1 IKDPKLSQPAGSW
14 VGAIVHIT
22 PGQAWDGQTGV
33 VTASSPGSITISYQ
47 YHSIYANLAKGETFF
62 LTGKMVG
69 LTAPGDWYRD
79 PSSGKLYAWAP
90 NGASPAS
97 QDIEVKHRL
106 YAFNLSGDSN
116 IDIKGVN
123 IFASTIMTTGSSSN
137 VVINGITA
145 RYVSCNVVATQG
157 WLSTTQDGI
166 ILAGSGDIIEN
177 STIQYSAGA
186 ALVLKGVGSQS
197 LNNVVSD
204 AVYNATNSGS
214 ILVLGTNAKVDH
226 NTITNS
232 GRHGIAIVSTH
243 VSITYNFVSNVGL
256 QTTEAGGIYSAGQN
270 AHGSV
275 IAYNVVENIHTAGY
289 GGTALFIDN
298 YSDNWV
304 IHNNITSN
312 VDYGL
317 KMNFTSNGNQIY
329 NNTLGATKLSINT
342 NQKGNWDG
350 TSISN
355 NVFLA
360 GAVFT
365 TGAKIT
371 GNVKS
376 AAAGKGAGSVKAGAS
391 GVSVA
396 AEPPPV
402 TTPPVTTPPVTTPP
416 ATTPLA
422 TSTIQA
428 VDYTSSLGV
437 KGDNFGGVGYAYN
450 NDWVSYA
457 LNFGSGVTKITADLA
472 AIYSGGTI
480 EVHSGSPTG
489 TLLGTIK
496 VAVTGAWNKYTS
508 QSATISKIAGDQT
521 VYLVLKGPTPGVANI
536 DWLTF
541 S

>member
-1 IKDPKLSQPAGSW
+1 
-14 VGAIVHIT
+14 
-22 PGQAWDGQTGV
+22 
-33 VTASSPGSITISYQ
+33 
-47 YHSIYANLAKGETFF
+47 
-62 LTGKMVG
+62 
-69 LTAPGDWYRD
+69 
-79 PSSGKLYAWAP
+79 
-90 NGASPAS
+90 
-97 QDIEVKHRL
+97 
-106 YAFNLSGDSN
+106 
-116 IDIKGVN
+116 
-123 IFASTIMTTGSSSN
+123 MTTGSSSN

-145 RYVSCNVVATQG
+145 HYVSCNVVAAQG

-166 ILAGSGDIIEN
+166 VLAGSGDIIEN

-204 AVYNATNSGS
+204 AVYNATDSGS

-232 GRHGIAIVSTH
+232 GRHGIAIVATH
-243 VSITYNFVSNVGL
+243 VSITYDFSDVGL
-256 QTTEAGGIYSAGQN
+256 QTTEAGGIYTAGQN

-329 NNTLGATKLSINT
+329 NNTLGAAKLSINT

-437 KGDNFGGVGYAYN
+437 KGDNFGGIGYAYN

-457 LNFGSGVTKITADLA
+457 LNFGSGVTKITASLA

-508 QSATISKIAGDQT
+508 QSATISKIAGNQT

-536 DWLTF
+536 SWLTF